1 MKFTK
6 QEVYTLDYM
15 GGTLFCTNNTK
26 RGVLEYEWTKKG
38 RHEKH
43 YVFGVPCESDVDIEA
58 ETLNFIENGAMDN
71 FLLNILEEEEAEE
84 IEFERQ
90 EVLIADYLGGTLY
103 CAKCLEC
110 NNLSYDWIS
119 EDGIRHGLFLVHY
132 DEFVNLEDKTRE
144 FIMDGSIKMHISNIQ
159 EED

>member
-43 YVFGVPCESDVDIEA
+43 YLFGIHYNDCVDIEA
-58 ETLNFIENGAMDN
+58 ETLGFIKNGALEDYISS
-71 FLLNILEEEEAEE
+71 ILEEEEAEE

-110 NNLSYDWIS
+110 NNIFYDWIS

>member
-1 MKFTK
+1 MKLTK

-15 GGTLFCTNNTK
+15 GGTLYCTNDT
-26 RGVLEYEWTKKG
+26 RRSVLQYEWAKIG
-38 RHEKH
+38 RNEKH
-43 YVFGVPCESDVDIEA
+43 YLFGIHYNDCVDIEA
-58 ETLNFIENGAMDN
+58 ETLGFIKNGALEDYISS
-71 FLLNILEEEEAEE
+71 ILEEEEAEE

-90 EVLIADYLGGTLY
+90 EVLITDYLGGTLY

-144 FIMDGSIKMHISNIQ
+144 FIMDGSLKAYISNIQ
-159 EED
+159 RED